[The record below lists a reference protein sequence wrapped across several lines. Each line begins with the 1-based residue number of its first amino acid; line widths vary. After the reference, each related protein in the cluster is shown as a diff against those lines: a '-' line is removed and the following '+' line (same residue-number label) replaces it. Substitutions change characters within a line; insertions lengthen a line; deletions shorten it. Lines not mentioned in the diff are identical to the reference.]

1 MKNIS
6 PHHLAIGAL
15 SAQSGVK
22 VPTIRF
28 YEQIGLVPAPPRSD
42 NNRRS
47 YGPED
52 ARRLIFIR
60 HARELGFEIEDI
72 RALLALSDEPQASCA
87 VADGIARQHLATI
100 ERRIAHLNALK
111 RELEQMIDACGQ
123 AEVRQCRIL
132 EVLSDHSHCHSDHKV
147 QG

>member
-1 MKNIS
+1 MKNS
-6 PHHLAIGAL
+6 SSLPIGAL

-28 YEQIGLVPAPPRSD
+28 YEQIGLIPAPPRGE

-52 ARRLIFIR
+52 ARRLVFIR

-72 RALLALSDEPQASCA
+72 RALLALSSEPQASCA
-87 VADGIARQHLATI
+87 SVDGIARQHLATI

-111 RELEQMIDACGQ
+111 RELEQMIEACCHAQ
-123 AEVRQCRIL
+123 VRQCRVI
-132 EVLSDHSHCHSDHKV
+132 EVLSDHGQCLTDHKV
-147 QG
+147 PG